1 MLPHQAA
8 LRPTG
13 RRQAVVDLEV
23 LDEGDGDRGGV
34 WLVTSGTGEGGY
46 AAELALSAG
55 ILTVS
60 PSEAGHCT
68 ALL

>member
-1 MLPHQAA
+1 M
-8 LRPTG
+8 
-13 RRQAVVDLEV
+13 DLEV
-23 LDEGDGDRGGV
+23 LDVGDGDRGEVG
-34 WLVTSGTGEGGY
+34 LVTSGTGEGGY

-60 PSEAGHCT
+60 PSEAYEAGHCT